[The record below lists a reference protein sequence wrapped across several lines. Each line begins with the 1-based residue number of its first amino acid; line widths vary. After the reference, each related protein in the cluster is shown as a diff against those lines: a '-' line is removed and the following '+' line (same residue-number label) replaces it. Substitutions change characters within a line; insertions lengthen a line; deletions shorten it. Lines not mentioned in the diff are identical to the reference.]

1 VKDRRSQTS
10 PRMAKVFVEAL
21 IGDGEWVTPSGT
33 PAYSLF
39 AVMDLESAHR
49 AYEEIHQLP
58 EGMRM
63 RDILERLGE
72 DGRVPA

>member
-1 VKDRRSQTS
+1 MNRRQTQTS

-21 IGDGEWVTPSGT
+21 VGDGEWETPSGT

-49 AYEEIHQLP
+49 AYEQIHALP
-58 EGMRM
+58 EGDRL
-63 RDILERLGE
+63 RDIMERLGE
-72 DGRVPA
+72 DGRVAG